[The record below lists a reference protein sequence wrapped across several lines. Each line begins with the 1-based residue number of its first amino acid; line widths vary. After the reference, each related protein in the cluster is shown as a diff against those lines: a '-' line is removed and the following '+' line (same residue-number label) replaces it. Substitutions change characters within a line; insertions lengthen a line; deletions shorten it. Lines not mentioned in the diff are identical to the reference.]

1 MKTRI
6 EFSTLEELYEEGAKY
21 LFDSQYGFV
30 GEMEEDIDEQMHDC
44 ETKMEIKEKK
54 IHRVYAM
61 LPTGT
66 LYVCK
71 NELPESVP
79 LFQLQGNFDV
89 KKLHGMYRLMM
100 EVMVKTAGKAL
111 AAKSGRTAEEDDML
125 DMMTNGGE
133 RVRAE
138 NLHAVLAWYRR
149 R

>member
-1 MKTRI
+1 MNARKGRYFMKTRI

-71 NELPESVP
+71 NGTTFHARDAMLFTKEKAREKARYMTAHGKYAWSV
-79 LFQLQGNFDV
+79 
-89 KKLHGMYRLMM
+89 
-100 EVMVKTAGKAL
+100 A
-111 AAKSGRTAEEDDML
+111 
-125 DMMTNGGE
+125 
-133 RVRAE
+133 
-138 NLHAVLAWYRR
+138 
-149 R
+149 